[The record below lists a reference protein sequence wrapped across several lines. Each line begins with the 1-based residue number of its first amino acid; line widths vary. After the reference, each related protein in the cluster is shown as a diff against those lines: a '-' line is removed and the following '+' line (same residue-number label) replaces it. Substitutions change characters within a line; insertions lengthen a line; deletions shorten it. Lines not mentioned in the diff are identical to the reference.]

1 MIFPNMGT
9 MLSYIFIDC
18 QITKKILKKLISDN
32 LDETFNSISV
42 DSDTS
47 TSDTLMLFSNPLK
60 KINIISNYNK
70 ISNTLNRVM
79 KELSL
84 KIIADGEG
92 VKKIIKVNVTK
103 AKTKKQAKKIAF
115 SIANSP
121 LVKTAI
127 AGEDA
132 NWGRVIMAIGKTKE
146 KIKQNKISIKLGNFL
161 LSDKG
166 QKNSKINFYKL
177 DKYMK
182 NKIIDIKVSLNLG
195 NSSSI
200 VYGNDLNNKYIKI
213 NADYRS

>member
-1 MIFPNMGT
+1 M
-9 MLSYIFIDC
+9 
-18 QITKKILKKLISDN
+18 
-32 LDETFNSISV
+32 
-42 DSDTS
+42 
-47 TSDTLMLFSNPLK
+47 
-60 KINIISNYNK
+60 
-70 ISNTLNRVM
+70 
-79 KELSL
+79 
-84 KIIADGEG
+84 
-92 VKKIIKVNVTK
+92 NVTK

-146 KIKQNKISIKLGNFL
+146 KINQNKISIKLGNFL
-161 LSDKG
+161 LANKG
-166 QKNSKINFYKL
+166 KKNSKINLYKL